1 MGICKVSKQDYN
13 EIFGTPGHG
22 DYSPGDP
29 ITFIEKG
36 QTLTG
41 KVIHCSAPRKAP
53 VSGRR
58 LPLSY
63 EVDAGDGWPHI
74 VTHDQ
79 IVQR

>member
-1 MGICKVSKQDYN
+1 MGTDNVTQNYD

-22 DYSPGDP
+22 DYGPGDT

-41 KVIHCSAPRKAP
+41 EVIHCSAPRKAP

-63 EVDAGDGWPHI
+63 EVDCGDGWPHI
-74 VTHDQ
+74 VLASD
-79 IVQR
+79 IVER